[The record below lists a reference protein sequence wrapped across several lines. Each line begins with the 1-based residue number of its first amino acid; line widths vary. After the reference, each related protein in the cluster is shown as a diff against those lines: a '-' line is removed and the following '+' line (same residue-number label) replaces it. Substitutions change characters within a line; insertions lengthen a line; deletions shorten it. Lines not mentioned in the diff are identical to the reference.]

1 MFLDDF
7 AVLFHKLPP
16 QWEDDIKNSNLE
28 IMNSDLPQNEI
39 YDDDFKKHFSNYDIY
54 YKMMLKLMRVSGI
67 KNLHVVFGFS
77 ESEQGNWEK
86 MNEDGFLK
94 IGLNIT
100 LWRISNI
107 HCLNQF
113 LNAKVYFMRGNY
125 HMLYQRLLGKSSRGN
140 LSIFYPA
147 TAKIYP
153 SYSRF
158 IKIFISKISENQDT
172 KMLRSFLSQ
181 IYKSTGGKE
190 FKKIH
195 RASKKILE
203 QEHILISQVDSVKKL
218 IKSYDKVIESI
229 RLQPCNTPYSIVLYD
244 EPRNLSELQSNFRHS
259 VLLRLKKP
267 VSDFF
272 KLTNLGTRDID
283 FIFSAT
289 PHQKTKNHQIFISF
303 IKYLEKSKI
312 NSTVAFLGDTGQ
324 LPELTDTLSAKY
336 DYVTVESPGYV
347 GLEHL
352 VDYYNRS
359 KVSLIFSGRDCNPR
373 VISESLMCGCYNVI
387 LDILSDGST
396 FIKENPL
403 LGKIIDC
410 SSEVP
415 TFSGGKSISISPSDK
430 LFSEIAGY
438 IKNDLNHYSI
448 AMVARE
454 VLSKHETKLWE
465 TINEYISHV
474 DSVTPDSI

>member
-1 MFLDDF
+1 
-7 AVLFHKLPP
+7 
-16 QWEDDIKNSNLE
+16 
-28 IMNSDLPQNEI
+28 
-39 YDDDFKKHFSNYDIY
+39 
-54 YKMMLKLMRVSGI
+54 
-67 KNLHVVFGFS
+67 
-77 ESEQGNWEK
+77 
-86 MNEDGFLK
+86 
-94 IGLNIT
+94 
-100 LWRISNI
+100 
-107 HCLNQF
+107 
-113 LNAKVYFMRGNY
+113 MRGNY
-125 HMLYQRLLGKSSRGN
+125 HTLYQRLLGKSSRGN

-172 KMLRSFLSQ
+172 RMLRSFLSQ

-203 QEHILISQVDSVKKL
+203 QEHLLISQVDSVKKL

-267 VSDFF
+267 VSDFSNLQIWGREI
-272 KLTNLGTRDID
+272 LTS
-283 FIFSAT
+283 FSAT

-336 DYVTVESPGYV
+336 DYVIVES
-347 GLEHL
+347 
-352 VDYYNRS
+352 
-359 KVSLIFSGRDCNPR
+359 
-373 VISESLMCGCYNVI
+373 
-387 LDILSDGST
+387 LDML
-396 FIKENPL
+396 
-403 LGKIIDC
+403 
-410 SSEVP
+410 
-415 TFSGGKSISISPSDK
+415 
-430 LFSEIAGY
+430 A
-438 IKNDLNHYSI
+438 LNI
-448 AMVARE
+448 
-454 VLSKHETKLWE
+454 
-465 TINEYISHV
+465 
-474 DSVTPDSI
+474 